1 MVHNTRS
8 ILILDEIWSL
18 TSRKGMNIRRPLVL
32 GKKKHATARN
42 STVDGFRCSKTPLV
56 ESNSFPISLSKDGQ
70 ILRIRSCALH
80 DFHVPKSDLAWHA
93 RQQWGGEQ
101 KQPGPTDQ
109 HDFGNWRWSVGL
121 SLSYDSILFSVL
133 QSSIYPDHLPSRT
146 SGGFQY
152 EQSNANRSS
161 CMSGQRLAIA
171 QITSKYFGALTFL
184 GELLVPLVHG
194 STWGPQS
201 ALQ

>member
-1 MVHNTRS
+1 MPPRETQQWMAFGAPRH
-8 ILILDEIWSL
+8 
-18 TSRKGMNIRRPLVL
+18 PLL
-32 GKKKHATARN
+32 N
-42 STVDGFRCSKTPLV
+42 QICSQSVCQKMDKF
-56 ESNSFPISLSKDGQ
+56 S
-70 ILRIRSCALH
+70 RSCALH
-80 DFHVPKSDLAWHA
+80 DFHVPESDLAWHA

-121 SLSYDSILFSVL
+121 SLSYYSIPFSIL

-171 QITSKYFGALTFL
+171 QIASKYFGAFW
-184 GELLVPLVHG
+184 GNRWFHWSMVQHGVHNLHF
-194 STWGPQS
+194 SNDTKS
-201 ALQ
+201 